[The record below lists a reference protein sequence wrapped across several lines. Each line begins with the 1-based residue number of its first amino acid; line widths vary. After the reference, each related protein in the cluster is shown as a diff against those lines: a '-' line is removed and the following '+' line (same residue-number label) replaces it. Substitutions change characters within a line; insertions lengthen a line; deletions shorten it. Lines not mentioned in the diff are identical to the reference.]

1 MKLICTGLMAGAG
14 LLLAAPALSQAA
26 SPGAQE
32 LRPPAPANAQQASP
46 PGATATHHGAAADAA
61 RLQPQGG
68 AMKPRPADSL
78 ETPEGQKTAD
88 ETKQAPETPRNR

>member
-26 SPGAQE
+26 STGAQE
-32 LRPPAPANAQQASP
+32 LRPPAPAKAQPASP
-46 PGATATHHGAAADAA
+46 PDATATQHGAAADAA
-61 RLQPQGG
+61 RQQPERGVQ
-68 AMKPRPADSL
+68 APRPADSL